1 MTAVAAD
8 TPPGAASL
16 RVTDLVRAAA
26 MVLVCAVV
34 FFPVYWMLLSS
45 IQPTEYSLSYP
56 PPLYPRG
63 FNWAAY
69 AQLFAEK
76 PIARWLLTSTFVAG
90 ITVIGTL
97 IFVIP
102 AAYALS
108 SMHWRGRSAFGLLL
122 LFTQIMP
129 AAIVVAPVLALYRNL
144 AWTDNL
150 LALALLHTAF
160 VVPLCAWVLKSSF
173 DGIPKEIVEAALID
187 GCNRLSVLPRVFLP
201 LAKPGLVAVSVIAFF
216 ASWNEYLFAS
226 TLIIDNNLYTA
237 SLGIATLMTQLDTP
251 LFVLMAAGVVFSVL
265 PVLFYMSIQ
274 RHVLRGLTA
283 GSVKG

>member
-1 MTAVAAD
+1 MTAVDVAAR
-8 TPPGAASL
+8 PGALGARLMTGL
-16 RVTDLVRAAA
+16 RFAA
-26 MVLVCAVV
+26 MIGVCLVV

-45 IQPTEYSLSYP
+45 IQPTEFSLSYP
-56 PPLYPRG
+56 PPLLPQG
-63 FNWAAY
+63 FNWEAY
-69 AQLFAEK
+69 AQLFQDK
-76 PIARWLLTSTFVAG
+76 PIARWLLISTFVATL
-90 ITVIGTL
+90 TVIGTL
-97 IFVIP
+97 LFVIP

-108 SMHWRGRSAFGLLL
+108 GMHWCGRSAFGLLL

-144 AWTDNL
+144 AWTDSL

-173 DGIPKEIVEAALID
+173 DAVPKEVVEAALID
-187 GCNRLSVLPRVFLP
+187 GCNRFSVLPRVYLP
-201 LAKPGLVAVSVIAFF
+201 LARPGLVAVSVIAFF
-216 ASWNEYLFAS
+216 ASWNEYLFSS
-226 TLIIDNNLYTA
+226 TLIIDSSRYTA

-251 LFVLMAAGVVFSVL
+251 LFQLMAAGVVFSVL
-265 PVLFYMSIQ
+265 PVLFYMAIQ